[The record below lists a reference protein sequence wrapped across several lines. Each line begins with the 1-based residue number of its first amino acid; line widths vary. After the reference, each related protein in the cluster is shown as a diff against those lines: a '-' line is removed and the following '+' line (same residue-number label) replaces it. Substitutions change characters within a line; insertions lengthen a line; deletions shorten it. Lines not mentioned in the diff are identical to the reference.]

1 MEKRKTLLNQVR
13 TGSRRASLEA
23 LRDKVAETI
32 DSTESGRDIAA
43 LSKRLIEI
51 MSEIDS
57 LPVEG
62 EAGSPLEAAREA
74 AKR

>member
-62 EAGSPLEAAREA
+62 DAGNPIEAAREA